1 MDTEMCFRVLD
12 KYDPQCAEFYRER
25 GYLVGADLKRY
36 AEGLARKHSKKKDNL
51 PDEFH
56 FISHIN
62 DLTRDELYLA
72 KRNHEWPDEFVVTL
86 GPGRWEYDG
95 QYLEARI
102 KGLDLEIVSTK

>member
-36 AEGLARKHSKKKDNL
+36 AEGLACKHSEKKDNL

-56 FISHIN
+56 FISQIN
-62 DLTRDELYLA
+62 DLTRGELYLA
-72 KRNHEWPDEFVVTL
+72 KRNHEWPDEFILTL
-86 GPGRWEYDG
+86 GPDRWECDG
-95 QYLEARI
+95 QYLEGCI
-102 KGLDLEIVSTK
+102 KRLGFEIVSTK